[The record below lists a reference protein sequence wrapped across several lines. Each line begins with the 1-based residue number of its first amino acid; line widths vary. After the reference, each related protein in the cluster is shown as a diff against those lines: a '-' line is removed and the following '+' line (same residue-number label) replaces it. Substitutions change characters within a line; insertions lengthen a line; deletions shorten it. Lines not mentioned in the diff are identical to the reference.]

1 MRGDA
6 DRLDSKERHGVRHRV
21 ACALV
26 LSGAL
31 LVPQITLAWCFD
43 RAAASTGLNPGLLR
57 AIAAAESDLNP
68 GAVNRSHRARTG
80 TVDVGLMQINTS
92 WLPSL
97 RRHGIDEAQLFEP
110 CTNVQVG
117 AWILADLVARLGD
130 RWEAVGAYN
139 ASCSRLGPADCQA
152 TRQRYAWRVH
162 RRLPGP
168 AASTVSL
175 HAAPEPRRARESA
188 RPPGGLLAFSLAAA
202 EPSPER

>member
-1 MRGDA
+1 MRSGSE
-6 DRLDSKERHGVRHRV
+6 RLDSKANHGVGHRV
-21 ACALV
+21 AAALV

-31 LVPQITLAWCFD
+31 LAPQASFAWCFE

-68 GAVNRSHRARTG
+68 RAVNRSHRARTG

-92 WLPSL
+92 WLPAL
-97 RRHGIDEAQLFEP
+97 RRHGIAEAQLLEP

-139 ASCSRLGPADCQA
+139 ASCVRLGPADCQA

-162 RRLPGP
+162 RRLPIP
-168 AASTVSL
+168 AAG
-175 HAAPEPRRARESA
+175 AAASDAAVEPQRAPDPA
-188 RPPGGLLAFSLAAA
+188 RPSGGLLAFSLAAA
-202 EPSPER
+202 EPAPER

>member
-1 MRGDA
+1 MRGGS
-6 DRLDSKERHGVRHRV
+6 DRLDSKERHGVGHRV

-68 GAVNRSHRARTG
+68 RAVNRSHRVRTG

-92 WLPSL
+92 WLPTL

-139 ASCSRLGPADCQA
+139 ASCTRLGPADCQA
-152 TRQRYAWRVH
+152 ARQRYAWRVH
-162 RRLPGP
+162 RRLPTS
-168 AASTVSL
+168 AAGTVSS
-175 HAAPEPRRARESA
+175 HAARKPRRAPDPA
-188 RPPGGLLAFSLAAA
+188 RPPGGLLAFTLAAA
-202 EPSPER
+202 EPAPER